1 MNKKLIIREIK
12 ETDTNKITEM
22 YKEYMNSEM
31 ILGIDRF
38 EGIRN
43 FEHLGNMD
51 FKTWIEELEFNKKQE
66 NLPKEYSSSTTY
78 IAINEKNEIVGVIGL
93 RWKEVGA
100 LKTYGG
106 MIGYSIRPSK
116 RGKGYASEMLRLSL
130 QEYKKKQP
138 SKEKILITCKDFNIP
153 SKKVI
158 EKNGGKFENA
168 YFNPEDQYTYLRFWV
183 ELD

>member
-1 MNKKLIIREIK
+1 MIKLYFIKGEKMNKKLIIREIK
-12 ETDTNKITEM
+12 ETDKNKITEM
-22 YKEYMNSEM
+22 YKEYMNSELM
-31 ILGIDRF
+31 PGIDRF

-43 FEHLGNMD
+43 FEYLGNMD
-51 FKTWIEELEFNKKQE
+51 FKTWIEELEFNKK
-66 NLPKEYSSSTTY
+66 
-78 IAINEKNEIVGVIGL
+78 
-93 RWKEVGA
+93 
-100 LKTYGG
+100 
-106 MIGYSIRPSK
+106 
-116 RGKGYASEMLRLSL
+116 

-183 ELD
+183 KL